1 MFQECI
7 PIAVVAVFGNFHI
20 HRRPIEC
27 DFLASGIYQMSDGS
41 ESSHIVIYNY
51 TRTIHACTYSII
63 EYERYTIIH
72 QFLEMIILLGVLG
85 LRDDNATHLILI
97 EVFTNSHFLIIPFVT
112 LRHHHTIAAG
122 ASLFLYTRDNR
133 HKVIMYELRYDNSN
147 YLHRLYLT
155 MSQGFTDH
163 VRIEVVRPGISLDTL
178 LLNSTDTRAVL
189 QRSTHSSYAT
199 SEIASDI
206 FHCYGYNFF
215 HNCF

>member
-1 MFQECI
+1 M
-7 PIAVVAVFGNFHI
+7 GN
-20 HRRPIEC
+20 
-27 DFLASGIYQMSDGS
+27 GG
-41 ESSHIVIYNY
+41 ESSHVVIYNY
-51 TRTIHACTYSII
+51 TRTIHTRTYSII

-72 QFLEMIILLGVLG
+72 QFQKMIILLSVLG
-85 LRDDNATHLILI
+85 LRDNNATHLILI

-112 LRHHHTIAAG
+112 LRHHHTIAACTC
-122 ASLFLYTRDNR
+122 LFLYARDNR
-133 HKVIMYELRYDNSN
+133 HKVIMYELRYDDSN
-147 YLHRLYLT
+147 HLHRLHLT
-155 MSQGFTDH
+155 MSQGFANH